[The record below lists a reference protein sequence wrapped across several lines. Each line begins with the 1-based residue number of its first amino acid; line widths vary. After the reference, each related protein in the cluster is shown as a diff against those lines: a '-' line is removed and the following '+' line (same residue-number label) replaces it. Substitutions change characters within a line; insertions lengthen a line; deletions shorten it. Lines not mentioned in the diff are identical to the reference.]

1 MRTFDNRGM
10 GDLSPDVQAQ
20 LDADVASGAGAPA
33 PVGSPSNP
41 LQLPTMTVTAAP
53 VSFSLAQLLQPP
65 YIYFV
70 VAALGLAAYLY
81 RGKRS

>member
-20 LDADVASGAGAPA
+20 LDADVASPL
-33 PVGSPSNP
+33 PV
-41 LQLPTMTVTAAP
+41 AAP
-53 VSFSLAQLLQPP
+53 TVNVPAVSFSLAQLLQPP

-70 VAALGLAAYLY
+70 VAAVGLAAYLY